1 MSGRF
6 YFTQR
11 ENARCKGSAEI
22 RHVIVTSVH
31 LQQHYGKKVFF
42 FFMYELKSFIV
53 IVTQLWLHI
62 FLNFL
67 FSVHAPSCS
76 DNYCAPLIKIH
87 AFSHPVRVKK
97 HKY

>member
-1 MSGRF
+1 
-6 YFTQR
+6 
-11 ENARCKGSAEI
+11 
-22 RHVIVTSVH
+22 
-31 LQQHYGKKVFF
+31 
-42 FFMYELKSFIV
+42 MYELKSFIV